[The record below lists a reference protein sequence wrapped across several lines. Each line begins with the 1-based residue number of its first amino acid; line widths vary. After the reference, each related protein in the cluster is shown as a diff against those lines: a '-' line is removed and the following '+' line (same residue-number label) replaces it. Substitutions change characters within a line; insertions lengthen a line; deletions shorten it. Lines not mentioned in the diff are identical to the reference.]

1 MTEDTFTTL
10 KKHIAS
16 FDKDGIMLVGG
27 GGGDYNARTGRLLDF
42 IEDDNRENVF
52 VLQPEIVQ
60 NDQVKRKRMNQ
71 DNIINKFG
79 HELRD
84 ICICTNL
91 KILNGRTI
99 GDLIGQPTYIGPNGC
114 STVDYVIASEKAITG
129 NKEIIQ
135 KFKVEEL
142 NILSDHRHLS
152 LFLNSVMDI
161 TNSNSN
167 SSSILKHSKDRQG
180 KQMYNPNFEEMLNS
194 NEIKTIIK
202 DLTAKVQNKDGKNT
216 INHIITEVENLL
228 VKVSD
233 LTNLKKP
240 PGKHTM
246 AHKKYNNYKEKK
258 EIQQQGTLVQPSM

>member
-1 MTEDTFTTL
+1 M
-10 KKHIAS
+10 
-16 FDKDGIMLVGG
+16 
-27 GGGDYNARTGRLLDF
+27 
-42 IEDDNRENVF
+42 
-52 VLQPEIVQ
+52 QPEIVQ

-84 ICICTNL
+84 IRICTNM

-129 NKEIIQ
+129 NKEIVQ

-142 NILSDHRHLS
+142 NMLSDRRPLS
-152 LFLNSVMDI
+152 LFLNSAMDI

-180 KQMYNPNFEEMLNS
+180 KQMYNPNFKEMLNS

-216 INHIITEVENLL
+216 INHIITEVGNLL

-246 AHKKYNNYKEKK
+246 AHKKYNNYKEKRKYNNK
-258 EIQQQGTLVQPSM
+258 EP